1 MSKHLLMERH
11 GDDMEAGSASLRVVR
26 MGEAR
31 GKVGLCPSMI
41 YELIDQGLF
50 PRPFQLVPGGRAVG
64 WLEADLDEWLR
75 ERKRASAQ
83 PLHQCAEEVVTSNRG
98 EVV

>member
-1 MSKHLLMERH
+1 ME
-11 GDDMEAGSASLRVVR
+11 MESGSTYLRVIR
-26 MGEAR
+26 MGGAR
-31 GKVGLCPSMI
+31 DKVGLCPSKI

-83 PLHQCAEEVVTSNRG
+83 LLHQCTEEVVTGNKG
-98 EVV
+98 EAV

>member
-1 MSKHLLMERH
+1 
-11 GDDMEAGSASLRVVR
+11 MEADSTSLRVVR
-26 MGEAR
+26 MGDAR
-31 GKVGLCPSMI
+31 GKVGLCPSKI

-75 ERKRASAQ
+75 ERKRASGQ
-83 PLHQCAEEVVTSNRG
+83 RVHKSAEKEAAG
-98 EVV
+98 AKAEAA

>member
-1 MSKHLLMERH
+1 
-11 GDDMEAGSASLRVVR
+11 MEAGSASLRVVR

-75 ERKRASAQ
+75 ERKRAAAQ
-83 PLHQCAEEVVTSNRG
+83 PVHNSTEEVTTRKKAG
-98 EVV
+98 TT

>member
-1 MSKHLLMERH
+1 
-11 GDDMEAGSASLRVVR
+11 

-75 ERKRASAQ
+75 ARKRASA
-83 PLHQCAEEVVTSNRG
+83 HQVKQNSQKEATGEKAEAV
-98 EVV
+98 

>member
-1 MSKHLLMERH
+1 LFHSVWREVEME
-11 GDDMEAGSASLRVVR
+11 MESGSTSLRVIR
-26 MGEAR
+26 MGDAR
-31 GKVGLCPSMI
+31 GKVGLCPSKI
-41 YELIDQGLF
+41 YDLIDQGLF

-83 PLHQCAEEVVTSNRG
+83 PLLQSAEEVVTG
-98 EVV
+98 DEAEAA